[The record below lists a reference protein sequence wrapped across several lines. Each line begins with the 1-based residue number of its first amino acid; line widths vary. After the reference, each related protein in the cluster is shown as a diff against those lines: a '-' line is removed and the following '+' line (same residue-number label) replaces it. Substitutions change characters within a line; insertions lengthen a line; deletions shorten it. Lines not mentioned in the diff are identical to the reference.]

1 MEVGD
6 GQGSLACYS
15 PWGRNESDTTE
26 RLHFRFLYGSLIPW
40 KESYNKP
47 RQHIKKQR
55 HYFANKGPSSQR
67 YGFSSSHEWMW
78 KLDHKESWVL
88 KNWCFWT
95 VVLEKTL
102 ETPLDCKEI
111 QPVHPKGNQ
120 SWIFIGR
127 TDAEAEAPI
136 LGHLMWRA
144 DSLGKILMLG
154 KIKGR
159 RRGDNRGWHGW
170 MASLTQWIW
179 IWASSGS
186 WWWTSKPDMFQSMG
200 SQRVE
205 HDYMTELN
213 RSSHCV
219 FHGIKSRSLFYNG
232 DKSHSWGLSL
242 HGPASKCCHI
252 GY

>member
-1 MEVGD
+1 M
-6 GQGSLACYS
+6 
-15 PWGRNESDTTE
+15 TTGKTIA
-26 RLHFRFLYGSLIPW
+26 LTIW
-40 KESYNKP
+40 
-47 RQHIKKQR
+47 
-55 HYFANKGPSSQR
+55 PS
-67 YGFSSSHEWMW
+67 
-78 KLDHKESWVL
+78 
-88 KNWCFWT
+88 
-95 VVLEKTL
+95 
-102 ETPLDCKEI
+102 
-111 QPVHPKGNQ
+111 Q
-120 SWIFIGR
+120 SWISKKISPEYSVEGLMMKLKLQYF
-127 TDAEAEAPI
+127 
-136 LGHLMWRA
+136 GHLMWRT
-144 DSLGKILMLG
+144 DSLENILMLERLNAG
-154 KIKGR
+154 GEW
-159 RRGDNRGWHGW
+159 DDRGWHGW